1 MNIQRL
7 KEIEQLG
14 VSPSE
19 LLEYALIKNNSGA
32 IVQALVEHGL
42 EKSGEEDPEIS
53 DFEPED
59 ALEFALER
67 LPNSILTTLL
77 KPYGYQPIPNRK
89 QAKREKAL
97 SH

>member
-19 LLEYALIKNNSGA
+19 LLEYALIKNNSIA
-32 IVQALVEHGL
+32 IAEAIREHDL
-42 EKSGEEDPEIS
+42 HSLFELDEPDPE
-53 DFEPED
+53 E
-59 ALEFALER
+59 ALTFAIDNLAE
-67 LPNSILTTLL
+67 NILTTLL
-77 KPYGYQPIPNRK
+77 RPHGYQPIPKRK